1 MVRQYEYKVRE
12 TMQNSPGRE
21 YFAGLSKM
29 KSNFYHGIFYKPF
42 EGRNYFIHLCTPLS
56 LQTLGFQVFDDM
68 TINFHL
74 S

>member
-1 MVRQYEYKVRE
+1 MVRLYEYKVRE
-12 TMQNSPGRE
+12 TMQNSPGIE

-56 LQTLGFQVFDDM
+56 L
-68 TINFHL
+68 
-74 S
+74 